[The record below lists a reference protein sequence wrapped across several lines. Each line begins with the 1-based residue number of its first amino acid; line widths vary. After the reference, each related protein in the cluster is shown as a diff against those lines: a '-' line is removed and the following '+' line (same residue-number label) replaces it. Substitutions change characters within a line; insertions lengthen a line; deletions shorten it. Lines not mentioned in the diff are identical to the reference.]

1 MAICIEIPGDLY
13 EQEVALDQRN
23 GGGHYFHN
31 GCNVLCM
38 HAIAGALRMGDIPIG
53 QRVRLPAAG
62 VRRLLIVHYVAVGVT
77 ARRRGRK
84 FAPADLDG
92 PVAALPGHSHYEW
105 VLHGK

>member
-62 VRRLLIVHYVAVGVT
+62 VRRLLIVHYVAVGVA
-77 ARRRGRK
+77 ARSQGRR
-84 FAPADLDG
+84 FLPAHLDSLIS
-92 PVAALPGHSHYEW
+92 ALPPAIRITN
-105 VLHGK
+105 VFHGR